1 MTTYNFVNKNNNF
14 KIKKIIFYFILYVSI
29 PISLDINHVVLFM
42 NPIIQLIIEKN
53 IMFQQ

>member
-1 MTTYNFVNKNNNF
+1 MTTYNFVNKNNF
-14 KIKKIIFYFILYVSI
+14 KIKKIISYFILYVSI
-29 PISLDINHVVLFM
+29 PISLDINHVVLFT